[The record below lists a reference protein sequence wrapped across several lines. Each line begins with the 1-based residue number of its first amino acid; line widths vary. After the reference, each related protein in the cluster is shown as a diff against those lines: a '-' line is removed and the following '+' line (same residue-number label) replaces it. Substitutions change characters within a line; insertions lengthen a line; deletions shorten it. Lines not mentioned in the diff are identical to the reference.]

1 MGNMTYNKFTKLIG
15 AVTLTGFFA
24 FLLISYFTL
33 HIHYLP
39 DGRQIV
45 HSHLFPGNVNN
56 NGTAS
61 TPQSRN
67 NHSHTNIEFLYYSH
81 LSLDKISLSFILFVI
96 AFYLALFT
104 IFRENLLNSLP
115 YTFQSTTSLRAPPV
129 S

>member
-1 MGNMTYNKFTKLIG
+1 MGNMTYKKFTKLIG
-15 AVTLTGFFA
+15 AVTLTGFLA

-45 HSHLFPGNVNN
+45 HSHLFPGNGNN

-61 TPQSRN
+61 TPLNGN
-67 NHSHTNIEFLYYSH
+67 NHSHTNLEFLFYSH
-81 LSLDKISLSFILFVI
+81 FSLDKITFVFILFVI
-96 AFYLALFT
+96 TFNLALFT
-104 IFRENLLNSLP
+104 LFRENLLNSLP
-115 YTFQSTTSLRAPPV
+115 YTFRSTTSLRAPPV